1 MFRKKKE
8 KLFGN
13 RIDIECKYC
22 VNSSDF
28 DGASVCKMGLYLE
41 PSGYCRRFE
50 YDPLKR
56 APQNLPPLKAHSPDE
71 FKL

>member
-1 MFRKKKE
+1 MFGKKKE

-13 RIDIECKYC
+13 HVEIECKYC

-28 DGASVCKMGLYLE
+28 DGASICKIGLYLE
-41 PSGYCRRFE
+41 PDGSCRRFV

-56 APQNLPPLKAHSPDE
+56 TPQNLPPLKAHSADE